1 MTIVHKSSK
10 TWISVNNRYS
20 FICENNVTPAPAAI
34 NASKKTSLS
43 SCAISVWLRNWIYL
57 DMSGSFCST
66 MTACSPNI
74 KAVSDQFHVGRLPNW
89 ALAQIRKK
97 IQKMFLNCRRKCFK
111 KSRWILL
118 KRNHNFKTEEW
129 LQLENMLSVSD
140 TLRLAY
146 DKERFFLLLDE
157 KNSDTFLLKFR
168 EWKQLSWLLI
178 LRLLIIVQIRLASGL
193 ILLLMLVSLDT
204 AMAMRKNVITNTL
217 QPCFPVSN
225 TL

>member
-34 NASKKTSLS
+34 NASRKTSLS

-57 DMSGSFCST
+57 DISGSFCST
-66 MTACSPNI
+66 MTACSPNV
-74 KAVSDQFHVGRLPNW
+74 KAVANQFYIGRLPNR

-118 KRNHNFKTEEW
+118 KRNHNFKPEEW

-146 DKERFFLLLDE
+146 DIKERFFLLLDE

-168 EWKQLSWLLI
+168 EWEQLSWLLI
-178 LRLLIIVQIRLASGL
+178 LRRLIVVQIRLASGL
-193 ILLLMLVSLDT
+193 IRSFTLVSLDT
-204 AMAMRKNVITNTL
+204 VTTL
-217 QPCFPVSN
+217 WRM
-225 TL
+225 